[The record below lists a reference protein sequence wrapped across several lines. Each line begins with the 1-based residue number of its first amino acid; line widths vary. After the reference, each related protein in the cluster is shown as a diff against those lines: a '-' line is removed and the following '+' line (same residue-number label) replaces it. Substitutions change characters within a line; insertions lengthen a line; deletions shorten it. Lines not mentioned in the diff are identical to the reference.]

1 MCDLYSIINSDVN
14 ELSSELK
21 NRSLILFSKLK
32 FSINN
37 KILILMTQ
45 NDQKL
50 QNRMQN
56 FSIRSLLK
64 NLPIQNPAQ
73 V

>member
-14 ELSSELK
+14 ELTSELK
-21 NRSLILFSKLK
+21 NRSLILFSRLK

-45 NDQKL
+45 NDEKL
-50 QNRMQN
+50 QNRMEN

-64 NLPIQNPAQ
+64 NLPFQNIAR